1 VTSPLGDSNG
11 AGVSSAV
18 GAAPAPAKLVPPS
31 AEAEAAP
38 VETRV
43 QRWAPLTLAVPV
55 FLAFLVY
62 YSLICLRPEWGGDF
76 QLYAAGVARLYRDM
90 LHPMHEALNV
100 PGEQSTMYTPF
111 LVLVG
116 FLGRLLGATPFLAL
130 QVAGI
135 FNVVV
140 FALGACF
147 LFAHASIHRRW
158 SLPAACFIFTT
169 LCERWFHFGWS
180 SETSLINLQYIQ
192 PFPSTF
198 AWGLAFFAFGLVARL
213 RQHARLRDYL
223 VLVLVLGLLLSS
235 HVLTA
240 SWVFGIVGLYGLITG
255 ISRRRVQPVLWAL
268 GALGGGLGLTLLW
281 PYASF
286 FGQSSLQGTREGSIF
301 GSSPFN
307 DFPNLYALAIPC
319 VAYLW
324 WRLRRHGFWVLGA
337 LVTLGA
343 LFIWRQMG
351 VSYGNRYAFFAAFF
365 PQFVL
370 AEVMA
375 LGWAALLGP
384 VPLLL
389 PRRKLA
395 RWDRPLLI
403 LLLLA
408 ACTVWLASPML
419 ATARQSEGWGTL
431 WSPRAVLRRAP
442 QHDLY
447 YAQFA
452 GAADY
457 LSPADVVLMPVSRT
471 VLDLASVTGASVV
484 STPLVLRVHDAGER
498 FRAVAQFFD
507 GRTSPRARASIARR
521 YGVSKV
527 LVPRRQFP
535 LLGELQKS
543 FGEPLYRGDTYAV
556 FRVEP

>member
-1 VTSPLGDSNG
+1 MPEARLQRY
-11 AGVSSAV
+11 
-18 GAAPAPAKLVPPS
+18 AALA
-31 AEAEAAP
+31 
-38 VETRV
+38 
-43 QRWAPLTLAVPV
+43 LAVPLFLV
-55 FLAFLVY
+55 FLGY
-62 YSLICLRPEWGGDF
+62 YGLLCLRPEWGGDF

-90 LHPMHEALNV
+90 LRPMHEALNV
-100 PGEQSTMYTPF
+100 PGDQSTMYTPF
-111 LVLVG
+111 LVVVA
-116 FLGRLLGATPFLAL
+116 FLGRSLGATPFLAL

-135 FNVVV
+135 FNLVL

-147 LFAHASIHRRW
+147 LFARASIHQRW
-158 SLPAACFIFTT
+158 SLPAACFLFTT
-169 LCERWFHFGWS
+169 LCERWSHFGWS
-180 SETSLINLQYIQ
+180 SETSLTNLQYIQ

-198 AWGLAFFAFGLVARL
+198 AWGLAFFAFGLLVGL
-213 RQHARLRDYL
+213 RKKARLRDYL
-223 VLVLVLGLLLSS
+223 VLILVLGLLLSS

-240 SWVFGIVGLYGLITG
+240 SWVFGIVGLYGAITG
-255 ISRRRVQPVLWAL
+255 ITRRRVQPVLWAL

-307 DFPNLYALAIPC
+307 DFPNLYALAIPGA
-319 VAYLW
+319 AYLW

-337 LVTLGA
+337 LVTLAA
-343 LFIWRQMG
+343 LFVWRRMG
-351 VSYGNRYAFFAAFF
+351 VSYGNRYAFYAAFF
-365 PQFVL
+365 PQFIL

-389 PRRKLA
+389 AGRKLA
-395 RWDRPLLI
+395 RWDKPLLI
-403 LLLLA
+403 SMLFV

-419 ATARQSEGWGTL
+419 ATARQSEGWGKL
-431 WSPRAVLRRAP
+431 WSPRAVLRRPP
-442 QHDLY
+442 QHDVY

-457 LSPADVVLMPVSRT
+457 LSPSDVVLMPVSRT

-484 STPLVLRVHDAGER
+484 STPLVLRLRDAGER
-498 FRAVAQFFD
+498 FRSVAQFFD
-507 GRTSPRARASIARR
+507 RRTPPQRRSAIALK
-521 YGVSKV
+521 YGVSRV

-535 LLGELQKS
+535 LLGELRKS
-543 FGEPLYRGDTYAV
+543 FGEPLYQGDRYAV
-556 FRVEP
+556 FGVEP